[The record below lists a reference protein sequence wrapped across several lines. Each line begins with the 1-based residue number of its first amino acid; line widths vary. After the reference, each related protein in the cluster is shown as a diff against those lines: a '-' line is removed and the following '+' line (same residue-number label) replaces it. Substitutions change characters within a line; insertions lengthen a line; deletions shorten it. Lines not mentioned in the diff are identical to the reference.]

1 MTLVSPKKASDY
13 FESKLEFTVG
23 PIELDGMIR
32 TGENIRIIDVRMI
45 DDYEEG
51 HIPCAINLPKGKWVT
66 FEGLDHNKVNVIYCY
81 SEACHLAAA
90 GAKFFADHGYSVMEL
105 EGGFETWEDCHL
117 PIET

>member
-1 MTLVSPKKASDY
+1 MILVSPKKASGY

-23 PIELDGMIR
+23 PVELDSMIR
-32 TGENIRIIDVRMI
+32 MDENIRIIDVRMI

-51 HIPCAINLPKGKWVT
+51 HIPCSTSLPKGKWET
-66 FEGLDHNKVNVIYCY
+66 FEGLDRDKINVIYCY

-90 GAKFFADHGYSVMEL
+90 AAKFFADRGYSVMEL

-117 PIET
+117 PIES